1 MASNRLRS
9 IRNVGTRLN
18 KFQSDMS
25 TVRRRPSPRKLATN
39 LILEGNLR
47 RYVATEPIVA
57 PNAITNEKIDDGA
70 VDTGEIADDA
80 VTEDKLDI
88 DAVTGK
94 NITSCQITDSD
105 IDNCRLANSD
115 MQTMTF
121 AGMEGTELTVTSTFS
136 LTSGTIAEVEIT
148 GPSTLTGSDVV
159 LDGVD
164 LVGVTADVITG
175 TGGGMTIIADPLGVQ
190 GSFVVDGSTTMTVGG
205 GAFGVTVGGT
215 GISLAAGSINID
227 AGSYENVSFNGQTLT
242 PMTMFENEVADI
254 YQEIAAVEAQVAA
267 LGSCAC
273 P

>member
-1 MASNRLRS
+1 MASNRLRAL
-9 IRNVGTRLN
+9 RNVGTRLN

-25 TVRRRPSPRKLATN
+25 TIRRRPSPRKLATN

-94 NITSCQITDSD
+94 NVTSCLITDSD
-105 IDNCRLANSD
+105 IENCRFNAL
-115 MQTMTF
+115 
-121 AGMEGTELTVTSTFS
+121 EGTDLTVTSGLIVQSDFD
-136 LTSGTIAEVEIT
+136 LTSGVIAEVEIT
-148 GPSTLTGSDVV
+148 GPSTITGSDVI

-164 LVGVTADVITG
+164 LVGVTADSITG
-175 TGGGMTIIADPLGVQ
+175 TGGSLTVIADPLGVS
-190 GSFVVDGSTTMTVGG
+190 GSFAVDGATTMTVGG

-215 GISLAAGSINID
+215 GISLAAGIINID

-242 PMTMFENEVADI
+242 PLTMFENEVADI

-267 LGSCAC
+267 LGPCAC